1 MPPVFSR
8 SKKVVKKRKCVA
20 RPKARGGRHESSP
33 GLYQNSQGTLLPVPF
48 LYKKMSSTTST
59 MYSLPLF
66 CFPCHPS
73 SSGSVCF
80 FFVARMVEEKIIL
93 YRWKYMQKDRGSTP
107 LFNGRGEPIKNSDT
121 HRPTPPL
128 LLPRA
133 PPVSSSLSLRFPGRH
148 GASKGPGAVAS
159 LRRPAR
165 GAAPH
170 GREGVLLP
178 PGPPGAGHRRW
189 PCLPL

>member
-80 FFVARMVEEKIIL
+80 FFCS
-93 YRWKYMQKDRGSTP
+93 KD
-107 LFNGRGEPIKNSDT
+107 GRREDYTLQMEIYAEG
-121 HRPTPPL
+121 
-128 LLPRA
+128 PRQYTF
-133 PPVSSSLSLRFPGRH
+133 V
-148 GASKGPGAVAS
+148 
-159 LRRPAR
+159 
-165 GAAPH
+165 
-170 GREGVLLP
+170 
-178 PGPPGAGHRRW
+178 
-189 PCLPL
+189 